1 MGRWEERNVLYAA
14 FAQFDEEKSG
24 KISKVQVRRGLDSI
38 EREYTKI
45 TKKEVNDI
53 ALKDYE
59 GRIDYI
65 MLIDR
70 LMKQSQIER
79 ELSGRELVVKEVRLS
94 AEGKKMDELLDILNI
109 HGTDINGNRK
119 ADANK
124 QSLP

>member
-24 KISKVQVRRGLDSI
+24 KISKVQVRSGLDSI

-59 GRIDYI
+59 GRIEYI
-65 MLIDR
+65 LLIDR